1 MKNLERLHEEKDSLN
16 ETCNR
21 LKEML
26 VANEQRAEADM
37 ADLELR
43 FKNQQEMNRVS
54 EEKLQRH
61 NRTLHE
67 MRDGDKRSLNE
78 KIRVNKINLL
88 ESNCKCRT
96 LEASLEREK
105 NERKANLGTHRMEVR
120 DLKQDHA
127 QDKRQML
134 SEMETKKQEL
144 ARLQKYMEYLYGES
158 HMQKGVND
166 GLLRQTQE

>member
-1 MKNLERLHEEKDSLN
+1 MKNLERLQEEKDSLN

-26 VANEQRAEADM
+26 VAKEQRAEADI
-37 ADLELR
+37 AYLELR
-43 FKNQQEMNRVS
+43 FKNEQEMNRVS

-61 NRTLHE
+61 IRTLHE

-88 ESNCKCRT
+88 ESNRKCRT

-105 NERKANLGTHRMEVR
+105 NERKADLETQCMEVR

-134 SEMETKKQEL
+134 SEMEAKKQEL
-144 ARLQKYMEYLYGES
+144 ARLQKSMEYLYDES
-158 HMQKGVND
+158 RMQKGVND